1 MGGNGS
7 GRSNGSS
14 ERNENKEGPEET
26 LRVSR
31 SIDVGGSC
39 LKIRW
44 FAGDL
49 ARMLRYGFTFNFKG
63 KFAFSMPMPNH
74 SIPYLPSDS
83 AISLD
88 GLVNLVVGGYL
99 CPRVYIRALLC
110 TFLRL

>member
-1 MGGNGS
+1 MGGNGN
-7 GRSNGSS
+7 GRSNGSG

-31 SIDVGGSC
+31 SIDVCGSC

-49 ARMLRYGFTFNFKG
+49 TRMLRYGFNFKG

-74 SIPYLPSDS
+74 SNPYLPRDS
-83 AISLD
+83 TVSLD
-88 GLVNLVVGGYL
+88 GLVNLAVGGLY
-99 CPRVYIRALLC
+99 PGFALHLPPVVNP
-110 TFLRL
+110 